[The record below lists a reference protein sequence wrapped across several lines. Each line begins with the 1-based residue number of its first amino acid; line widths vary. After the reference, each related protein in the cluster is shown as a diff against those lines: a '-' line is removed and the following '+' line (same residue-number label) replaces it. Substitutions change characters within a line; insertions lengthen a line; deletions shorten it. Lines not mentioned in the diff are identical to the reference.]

1 MIEYKLA
8 TITAGEA
15 AERAITVLAEVEEI
29 GGDSL
34 FYCLQPAN
42 VLVLAG
48 LSALSPHV
56 EFDSGFSEAELQK
69 LNSVLSQY
77 DCKVLKQDEYGSD
90 PDSCGYAFMNVDAL
104 QDTKNR
110 YPIAADAPLQPPTDP
125 TWASYLQWTSRMW
138 IHYANLLGSGE
149 LPNEWNQS
157 WFVPHGIHFGM
168 MLGLPGIAL
177 ANTADRTIGALDSD
191 SEMDR
196 VVVQA
201 EGSSFYRKSDVSYRI
216 AKQEMN
222 NPQILDHAQLWQE
235 TLNKVYAK
243 YTDEKLASIP
253 GFSDEASKF
262 AWTS

>member
-1 MIEYKLA
+1 MIEYNLPDVSSDDA
-8 TITAGEA
+8 SA
-15 AERAITVLAEVEEI
+15 RAITALESIEKL

-48 LSALSPHV
+48 LSALSPHI
-56 EFDSGFSEAELQK
+56 EFDSYFSETKREKLNAELK
-69 LNSVLSQY
+69 QY
-77 DCKVLKQDEYGSD
+77 DCRVLKQAEYGSD
-90 PDSCGYAFMNVDAL
+90 PDTCGYAFMNVAAL
-104 QDTKNR
+104 EDTKNR
-110 YPIAADAPLQPPTDP
+110 YPVTADAPLQPPSDP
-125 TWASYLQWTSRMW
+125 IWTSYLQWTTSMW
-138 IHYANLLGSGE
+138 IHYANLLSAGE
-149 LPNEWNQS
+149 LPKEWSQS

-168 MLGLPGIAL
+168 MIGLPGVAL
-177 ANTADRTIGALDSD
+177 ANTAERTIGKLDSD
-191 SEMDR
+191 TEMDR

-216 AKQEMN
+216 AKREMN
-222 NPQILDHAQLWQE
+222 NPQVVSHAQLWQD

-253 GFSDEASKF
+253 GFSEEASKF